1 MKKWKCAKRLTDEA
15 RPGSR
20 PAGARPRRGRRA
32 IAACA
37 LAAACTVA
45 AAQAPGRQP
54 TVWVCWQSGAAT
66 LACQL
71 GTTPALKSG
80 ARAGRSDGDELDVPV
95 PRGRRPLPP
104 IVHTILR
111 RPGALYGREIS
122 IPLLSEPAEMSF
134 AHELALSVMCGANRA
149 CEVLFVESGS
159 AAALRL
165 DELENDASD

>member
-1 MKKWKCAKRLTDEA
+1 MKTCAKWLTDEA
-15 RPGSR
+15 RPGSS
-20 PAGARPRRGRRA
+20 PAGTWLRACRHA
-32 IAACA
+32 IAAFT
-37 LAAACTVA
+37 LTSTCTLVT
-45 AAQAPGRQP
+45 AQAPGRQP

-66 LACQL
+66 LACRL
-71 GTTPALKSG
+71 GTTPALKWGS
-80 ARAGRSDGDELDVPV
+80 RAGGSDGDELDVPV

-122 IPLLSEPAEMSF
+122 IPLLSEPVEMSF

-149 CEVLFVESGS
+149 CEVLFVDSGS

-165 DELENDASD
+165 DELENDAPD